1 MRPEHRLLE
10 GVRLPKDDPFWK
22 RYLPPNG
29 WNCRCTVL
37 EIWNDEDIAKEDFGI
52 TGVDPRKRSP
62 EELNLLPA
70 FDGNAGI
77 LGYGRGGSGGGIKK
91 EDVKEN
97 IKSFRVNRADLESEM
112 TKAMAR
118 YNNQFQETN
127 NEEFVYI
134 QFSYKKEF
142 SSDNQKYCWTL
153 RDEEKNQ

>member
-37 EIWNDEDIAKEDFGI
+37 EIWKDEDIASVDFGI

-77 LGYGRGGSGGGIKK
+77 LGYGRGIRSRSKG
-91 EDVKEN
+91 
-97 IKSFRVNRADLESEM
+97 VNNS
-112 TKAMAR
+112 KI
-118 YNNQFQETN
+118 NQDTRIPN
-127 NEEFVYI
+127 NEVQNISKVFRTY
-134 QFSYKKEF
+134 
-142 SSDNQKYCWTL
+142 QK
-153 RDEEKNQ
+153 